1 MSSKTSTS
9 TAADGNDTTNGDEQQ
24 QQHKNEIA
32 MMKSMLLDT
41 KVDGGKKSIWTMTIE
56 TFSMADGKHKKH
68 DVIVKTLED
77 GLELLNEYVRER
89 EKVYAENKETK
100 EEKNSKKKKKEK
112 LMDLVPLSEFNAT
125 QDQFLTSFL
134 KWAEQEEGNDGDKN
148 KSKKNKEETKTTSTV
163 INVSKAKRRL
173 DAYFEWMDDNQD
185 DFEEPLTIE
194 SISETAKLWD
204 IQITYDDKGHFL
216 WWIDLAKLDKDEI
229 KKIAP
234 RDHLRYVVWFS
245 HLVMLDPKAQD
256 NGAKIIENMGY
267 LGFWKLATLVPHEL
281 GAKMDRLTIGIL
293 PVKMKQIY
301 VFGAAKWM
309 TILMTL
315 LKPFMGKKM
324 RDRMVILPN
333 STDIQT
339 VCDELVSSRKNIP
352 MDFCGIQG
360 EAKRDA
366 VFNKFK

>member
-1 MSSKTSTS
+1 
-9 TAADGNDTTNGDEQQ
+9 
-24 QQHKNEIA
+24 
-32 MMKSMLLDT
+32 MKSMLLDT

-68 DVIVKTLED
+68 DVIVKKLED
-77 GLELLNEYVRER
+77 GLELLNEYVSER
-89 EKVYAENKETK
+89 EKGYAEKNEETT
-100 EEKNSKKKKKEK
+100 KNSTKKESKKKEK

-134 KWAEQEEGNDGDKN
+134 KWAEQEQEEATGKDGKT
-148 KSKKNKEETKTTSTV
+148 KSKKDKEETKTTTV

-173 DAYFEWMDDNQD
+173 DSYFEWMEDNQD

-216 WWIDLAKLDKDEI
+216 WWIDIAKLDKEEI
-229 KKIAP
+229 KNVAP

-245 HLVMLDPKAQD
+245 HLVMFDQKAQD
-256 NGAKIIENMGY
+256 NGAKIIENLGHI
-267 LGFWKLATLVPHEL
+267 GFWKLATLVPHEL

-315 LKPFMGKKM
+315 LKPFMSKKM
-324 RDRMVILPN
+324 KERMILLPN

-339 VCDELVSSRKNIP
+339 FCDELVSSRKNIP
-352 MDFCGIQG
+352 VDFCGIKG

-366 VFNKFK
+366 VFDSFK